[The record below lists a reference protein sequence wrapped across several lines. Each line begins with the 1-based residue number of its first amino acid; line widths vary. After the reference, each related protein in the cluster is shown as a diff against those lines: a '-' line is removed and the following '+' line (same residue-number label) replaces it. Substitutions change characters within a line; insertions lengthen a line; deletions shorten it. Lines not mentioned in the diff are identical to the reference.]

1 MGFFRNLLAL
11 GLGFLIMKTAQRLLA
26 NVQNQQEKVRAK
38 SHDEAVRNIRNLKLD
53 PITGIYRPEV

>member
-38 SHDEAVRNIRNLKLD
+38 SHDQTVRNIRNLKRD